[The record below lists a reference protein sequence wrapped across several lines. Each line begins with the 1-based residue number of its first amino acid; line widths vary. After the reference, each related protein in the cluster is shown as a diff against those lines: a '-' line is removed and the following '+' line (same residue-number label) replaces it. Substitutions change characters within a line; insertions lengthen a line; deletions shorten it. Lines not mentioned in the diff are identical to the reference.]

1 MAASAIAR
9 GVRKP
14 ALYNALAREP
24 YFKKLQNENEN
35 NNDDPTNDHSQPIN
49 YSEAYVIHQLWAT
62 YCGASYAFLEE
73 EVRM

>member
-24 YFKKLQNENEN
+24 YLKKLQNENEN
-35 NNDDPTNDHSQPIN
+35 NDDDLTNDNSQPIS
-49 YSEAYVIHQLWAT
+49 YSEAYMIHQLWAT
-62 YCGASYAFLEE
+62 TVGPSLYFWKRK
-73 EVRM
+73 VRT